1 MRTLDRK
8 QVARFLMFLVLL
20 GCAAIL
26 VGTQLER
33 AAIGEQQQRL
43 ALLQTAS
50 IDPGSPRSPALLRRQ
65 IAEVDAKAAEVGL
78 AFPARVDPL
87 ALQDHILR
95 VAARSRVQL
104 ANLNLK
110 STGARTVA
118 GGSYPAVTLTVQGRG
133 ALPDLYSFLGQVES
147 SLYDTTLFENLKLSE
162 IADGW
167 SVQYDAVV
175 IGRPSKP

>member
-20 GCAAIL
+20 GCAAVL
-26 VGTQLER
+26 VGTQFER
-33 AAIGEQQQRL
+33 AAQGEQRQRL

-65 IAEVDAKAAEVGL
+65 IDEADAKASEVGL

-87 ALQDHILR
+87 ALQDHVLR
-95 VAARSRVQL
+95 VAMRSRVQL
-104 ANLNLK
+104 VNLNLNPA
-110 STGARTVA
+110 GARTLA
-118 GGSYPAVTLTVQGRG
+118 GGSYTAVTLTLQGRG
-133 ALPDLYSFLGQVES
+133 DLPDLFSFLSQVES
-147 SLYDTTLFENLKLSE
+147 SLYDTTLFENLKVSE

-167 SVQYDAVV
+167 SVQFDAVV
-175 IGRPSKP
+175 IGRPSGP